1 METALTLYRL
11 QQAELERADLTNRLA
26 QVKASL
32 LDASQVETAS
42 AEAQRT
48 QTTLNKA
55 QADTRSLELDVQ
67 SVRTKLRNSQDRMF
81 SGKVSNPKELA
92 SLQGESEALGRRI
105 GKLEDDLLDAMIVL
119 EEAQEQHDRAVAA
132 LSDTTT
138 QREKQV
144 SDLTAEGAQVERRI
158 AELDAA
164 IAQTRA
170 SLAAE
175 DLSLYDHLA
184 RRKANRPVALLS
196 RSNVCG
202 ACGVSV
208 PLSIASYARDRTQ
221 TAFCPS
227 CERILYSQG

>member
-11 QQAELERADLTNRLA
+11 QQAELERADSANRLV

-32 LDASQVETAS
+32 LDASRVDAAAATAQQS
-42 AEAQRT
+42 
-48 QTTLNKA
+48 QTALNKA
-55 QADTRSLELDVQ
+55 QANARSLELEVQ
-67 SVRTKLRNSQDRMF
+67 SVRTKLRNSQDRLF

-105 GKLEDDLLDAMIVL
+105 AKLEDDLLEAMIAL
-119 EEAQEQHDRAVAA
+119 EDAEEQHERAAAA
-132 LSDTTT
+132 LADATA
-138 QREKQV
+138 QRENEV
-144 SDLTAEGAQVERRI
+144 SGLTAEQAQLERRV
-158 AELDAA
+158 AELDTA

-175 DLSLYDHLA
+175 DMSLFDHLA

-208 PLSIASYARDRTQ
+208 PLSFASQARSHTEM
-221 TAFCPS
+221 AFCPS
-227 CERILYSQG
+227 CERVLYSQG